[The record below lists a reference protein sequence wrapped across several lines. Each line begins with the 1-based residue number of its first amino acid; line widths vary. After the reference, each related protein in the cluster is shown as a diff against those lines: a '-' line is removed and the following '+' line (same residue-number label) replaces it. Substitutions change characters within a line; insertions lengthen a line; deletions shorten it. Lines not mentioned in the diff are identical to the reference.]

1 MKKAADPTLPPN
13 RSVSK
18 TLEILRYIG
27 PGLFV
32 TVGFIDPGNW
42 ATNMAAGADYG
53 YKLLWVVTLSTVML
67 IVLQHNA
74 AHLGI
79 ATGLCI
85 AEGAGKYFKRLTANL
100 FIGTA
105 MLAVVATALAE
116 ILGAAIGLQMLFKIP
131 IAVGAVITS
140 VFAAAMLFSNSY
152 KRLEAWIIGFVSI
165 ISISFLFEL
174 SIIDIKWAEALKGCF
189 IPQFPTGSITVIMGV
204 LGAVVMPHNLFLHSE
219 VIQSRK
225 WNLQG
230 DDVIEKQ
237 LKYEFLDTITAM
249 IIGWV
254 INGAMIVVAA
264 SVFYARG
271 IAVTELQQAQV
282 ALRPIVGGAAAVIFA
297 LALLAAGLASSI
309 TAAMAG
315 GSILAGLYN
324 KPLEL
329 SETHTRT
336 GVGVTIVGAL
346 ILIFLLKD
354 PFKGLLWSQIALSVQ
369 LPWTIFGLIYLTSSK
384 KVMGKYANSTTNKIS
399 LFIMAAIVTAL
410 NIYLIIDSIK

>member
-1 MKKAADPTLPPN
+1 MADDNIPLPSGRLP
-13 RSVSK
+13 K
-18 TLEILRYIG
+18 TFEILRYIG

-42 ATNMAAGADYG
+42 ATNMAAGAAYG

-85 AEGAGKYFKRLTANL
+85 AEGAGKYFKRLTASL

-105 MLAVVATALAE
+105 MLAAVATALAE
-116 ILGAAIGLQMLFKIP
+116 VLGAAVGLQMLFKIP
-131 IAVGAVITS
+131 IAAGAVITS
-140 VFAAAMLFSNSY
+140 AFAAAMLLSNSY
-152 KRLEAWIIGFVSI
+152 KRLEAWIIGFVAI
-165 ISISFLFEL
+165 IGVSFLFEL
-174 SIIDIKWAEALKGCF
+174 AVVDIKWGEVLKGCF

-230 DDVIEKQ
+230 DEVINKQ
-237 LKYEFLDTITAM
+237 LKYEFMDTMTAM
-249 IIGWV
+249 VIGWV

-264 SVFYARG
+264 SVFYSRG
-271 IAVTELQQAQV
+271 IAVTELPQAQAV
-282 ALRPIVGGAAAVIFA
+282 LRPIAGNAAAVIFA

-315 GSILAGLYN
+315 GSILSGLYQ
-324 KPLEL
+324 KPLEI
-329 SETHTRT
+329 TDKHTR
-336 GVGVTIVGAL
+336 VGIGITLLGGL
-346 ILIFLLKD
+346 FLIFMLND

-384 KVMGKYANSTTNKIS
+384 KVMGKYANSTRNKIS
-399 LFIMAAIVTAL
+399 LFLMAAIVTIL
-410 NIYLIIDSIK
+410 NILLIIDSI

>member
-1 MKKAADPTLPPN
+1 MLKA
-13 RSVSK
+13 RSSK
-18 TLEILRYIG
+18 TLEILKYIG

-79 ATGLCI
+79 VTGLCI
-85 AEGAGKYFKRLTANL
+85 AEGAGKYFKRLTASL
-100 FIGTA
+100 FIATA
-105 MLAVVATALAE
+105 MVATVATALAE
-116 ILGAAIGLQMLFKIP
+116 VLGAAIGLQMLFKIP
-131 IAVGAVITS
+131 IAVGAVIAS
-140 VFAAAMLFSNSY
+140 IFAAVMLITNSY

-165 ISISFLFEL
+165 IGISFLFEL
-174 SIIDIKWAEALKGCF
+174 SVINVKWNEALMGLF
-189 IPQFPTGSITVIMGV
+189 IPQFPKGSITVIMAV

-225 WNLQG
+225 WNQQG
-230 DDVIEKQ
+230 DEVINKQ
-237 LKYEFLDTITAM
+237 LKYEYLDTITAM
-249 IIGWV
+249 IIGWL

-264 SVFYARG
+264 GVFNSRG
-271 IAVTELQQAQV
+271 IAVTELQQAEA
-282 ALRPIVGGAAAVIFA
+282 ALRPIAGNAAAVVFA
-297 LALLAAGLASSI
+297 LGLLAAGLASST

-315 GSILAGLYN
+315 GSILAGLYQ
-324 KPLEL
+324 KPLDV
-329 SETHTRT
+329 SDTHTKIGIGIT
-336 GVGVTIVGAL
+336 LVGAL
-346 ILIFLLKD
+346 ILIFLLSD

-384 KVMGKYANSTTNKIS
+384 KVMGKYANSTRNKIS
-399 LFIMAAIVTAL
+399 LILMAAIVTAL
-410 NIYLIIDSIK
+410 NIALIIDII

>member
-1 MKKAADPTLPPN
+1 MAAYNIPLPSG
-13 RSVSK
+13 RSPK
-18 TLEILRYIG
+18 TFEILRYIG

-42 ATNMAAGADYG
+42 ATNMAAGAAYG

-85 AEGAGKYFKRLTANL
+85 AEGAGKYFKRLTASL

-105 MLAVVATALAE
+105 MLAAVATALAE
-116 ILGAAIGLQMLFKIP
+116 VLGAAVGLQMLFKIP
-131 IAVGAVITS
+131 IAAGAVITS
-140 VFAAAMLFSNSY
+140 VFAAAMLLSNSY
-152 KRLEAWIIGFVSI
+152 KRLEAWIIGFVAI
-165 ISISFLFEL
+165 IGVSFIFEL
-174 SIIDIKWAEALKGCF
+174 AVVDIKWGEALKGCF
-189 IPQFPTGSITVIMGV
+189 IPRFPTGSITVIMGV

-230 DDVIEKQ
+230 DEVINKQ
-237 LKYEFLDTITAM
+237 LKYEFMDTMTAM

-264 SVFYARG
+264 SVFYSRG
-271 IAVTELQQAQV
+271 IAVTELPQAQAV
-282 ALRPIVGGAAAVIFA
+282 LRPIAGNAAAVIFA

-315 GSILAGLYN
+315 GSILSGLYQ
-324 KPLEL
+324 KPLEI
-329 SETHTRT
+329 TDKHTR
-336 GVGVTIVGAL
+336 VGIGITLLGGL
-346 ILIFLLKD
+346 LLIFMLND

-384 KVMGKYANSTTNKIS
+384 KVMGKYANSTRNKIS
-399 LFIMAAIVTAL
+399 LFLMAAIVTIL
-410 NIYLIIDSIK
+410 NILLIIDSI